1 MANISLNQVMTEGKY
16 DFRSIY
22 EADDV
27 TLEAED
33 DSPFSNLISDCDYYE
48 PEEFNKK
55 FSGTPSVTSYFHLNC
70 RSLSANWDSFRNLL
84 C

>member
-1 MANISLNQVMTEGKY
+1 MANISLSQVKTEGKY

-22 EADDV
+22 EADHV

-33 DSPFSNLISDCDYYE
+33 DSPFSNLISDCDYE

-55 FSGTPSVTSYFHLNC
+55 VSGLSIITSKC
-70 RSLSANWDSFRNLL
+70 VPEIIIKEVVWVCLSEKI
-84 C
+84 